1 MPSIGH
7 VTRQQDGSFKGQLKT
22 LSIRADIEIVPG
34 LCQET
39 LPAII
44 TKNPN
49 VAFAFLDTDQYA
61 GTKGG
66 LDMVGPVLRKGDIIV
81 VDDTSVRG
89 VDVAIGEALAKDRGL
104 MRAPVLMNFDLVFRR

>member
-1 MPSIGH
+1 M
-7 VTRQQDGSFKGQLKT
+7 DN
-22 LSIRADIEIVPG
+22 DIQIVPG

-44 TKNPN
+44 AKNPN

-66 LDMVGPVLRKGDIIV
+66 LDMVGPILKSGDVIV
-81 VDDTSVRG
+81 VDDTRVKG
-89 VDVAIGEALAKDRGL
+89 VDVAIQEALARDPGL
-104 MRAPVLMNFDLVFRR
+104 VRAPVLMNFDLVLRK